1 MKAARCCPQ
10 VVDEATHKAM
20 LAWHFKKQEQQQA
33 RRPQLHVAG
42 PAHLGGM
49 HAASQLLIS
58 CSCTPSR
65 RLPTAAAAC
74 AQKLAE
80 DDGTAYYDS
89 AWADPKALKT
99 HFSGVSQVRLA

>member
-1 MKAARCCPQ
+1 
-10 VVDEATHKAM
+10 VDEATHKAM
-20 LAWHFKKQEQQQA
+20 LAWHFKKQEQQKV
-33 RRPQLHVAG
+33 RHPQLLVAG
-42 PAHLGGM
+42 PTHLGGM

-58 CSCTPSR
+58 CACTRSR
-65 RLPTAAAAC
+65 QLPAAAAAC

-99 HFSGVSQVRLA
+99 HFSGVPQVRLA